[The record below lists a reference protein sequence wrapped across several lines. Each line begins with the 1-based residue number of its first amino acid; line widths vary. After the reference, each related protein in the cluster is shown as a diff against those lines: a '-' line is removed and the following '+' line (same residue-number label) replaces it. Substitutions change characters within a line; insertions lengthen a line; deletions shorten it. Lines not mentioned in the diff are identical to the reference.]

1 MVEHKGESSPIKV
14 AIVEDHTMFL
24 ELLGS
29 ALNQQPGIDVV
40 ATADRVSEAK
50 KWFRPQELDVVILDI
65 ELPDG
70 NGVGLGITLRR
81 ENPKLGIVLLSDRDM
96 LELIIGLPEDVR
108 EGWSYITKST
118 TKSIESLAN
127 VIRATSRGD
136 SIIDSALVNRSVA
149 RPNTGVGSLTK
160 RQFEVLRAVARG
172 ESNQSIADSLG
183 IAENSVG
190 NHLIA
195 IYDTLG
201 IDSHKN
207 SRVAAVLQFLQDT
220 SRSDVYENVL

>member
-1 MVEHKGESSPIKV
+1 MVERNANSSSINV

-24 ELLGS
+24 ELLGA
-29 ALNQQPGIDVV
+29 ALGEQPGISVV
-40 ATADRVSEAK
+40 ATADKVSEAR
-50 KWFRPQELDVVILDI
+50 KWFRPNELDVVVLDI

-81 ENPKLGIVLLSDRDM
+81 ENPNLGVVLLSDRDM
-96 LELIIGLPEDVR
+96 LELIIGLPEDIR
-108 EGWSYITKST
+108 SGWSYVTKST
-118 TKSIESLAN
+118 TKSIEALTA
-127 VIRATSRGD
+127 VIKATARGE
-136 SIIDSALVNRSVA
+136 SIIDSTLINRSVA
-149 RPNTGVGSLTK
+149 RPNTGVAALTK

-172 ESNQSIADSLG
+172 DSNQSIADQLG

-195 IYDTLG
+195 IYDVLG
-201 IDSHKN
+201 IESQKN

-220 SRSDVYENVL
+220 SRSDVFENVL